1 MILKCYHHL
10 HPVENYDVESIEH
23 KSYEENNLDFFEMT
37 TNTIEPVIELVNK
50 ELLIFKRFQVDPKEI
65 KCPLQWWQ
73 KHESMFPTIGFLT
86 QQILG
91 IFGSQ
96 IET

>member
-1 MILKCYHHL
+1 MI
-10 HPVENYDVESIEH
+10 
-23 KSYEENNLDFFEMT
+23 
-37 TNTIEPVIELVNK
+37 TNTIEPVVELVNK

-65 KCPLQWWQ
+65 KWPLQWWQ
-73 KHESMFPTIGFLT
+73 KHEYMFPTIGFLT

-91 IFGSQ
+91 IVGLQ

>member
-1 MILKCYHHL
+1 
-10 HPVENYDVESIEH
+10 VENYDVESIEH
-23 KSYEENNLDFFEMT
+23 KSYEETNLDFFEMT
-37 TNTIEPVIELVNK
+37 INTIEPVIELVNK
-50 ELLIFKRFQVDPKEI
+50 KLLIFKRFQVDPKEI